1 MNKNPRLVA
10 WSADGV
16 QEDTLKAV
24 KRFLPQG
31 GNILELG
38 AGTGRLSALL
48 KNAGYQIVAG
58 DWNSDQFAARD
69 IVCHHVDCD
78 DPGWLENEFRDKTF
92 DAVICG
98 DLIEHLK
105 NPFQFISTISTK
117 LLKRSGNAYLLV
129 TTPNILSPSSRVN
142 ILVNGNPNSFGA
154 GSRKMGHINPMFP
167 NTLTIAFECCSVE
180 CVEIMGVGGGRV
192 LGEKSIRGF
201 CQYLLSKMLC
211 VLMRNVIHAPVLL
224 FVGRLVPQVQS
235 SEPSPV
241 GTGTN
246 GHYST
251 KK

>member
-1 MNKNPRLVA
+1 MNENPALVA
-10 WSADGV
+10 WSAKNV
-16 QEDTLKAV
+16 QEETLNAV

-31 GNILELG
+31 GRILELG
-38 AGTGRLSALL
+38 AGTGRLSAILQS
-48 KNAGYQIVAG
+48 AGYQIVAG

-78 DPGWLENEFRDKTF
+78 DPGWLESEFGDKTF

-117 LLKRSGNAYLLV
+117 LLKRNGSAYLFV

-142 ILVNGNPNSFGA
+142 ILVNVNPNSFGV

-167 NTLTIAFECCSVE
+167 STLKCFECCFVE
-180 CVEIMGVGGGRV
+180 CVRIVGIGVSRM

-201 CQYLLSKMLC
+201 GQYLLSTTLR
-211 VLMRNVIHAPVLL
+211 VLMRNVVHAPVLL
-224 FVGRLVPQVQS
+224 FVGRSGPHAQS
-235 SEPSPV
+235 SEHSPV
-241 GTGTN
+241 GTGTK